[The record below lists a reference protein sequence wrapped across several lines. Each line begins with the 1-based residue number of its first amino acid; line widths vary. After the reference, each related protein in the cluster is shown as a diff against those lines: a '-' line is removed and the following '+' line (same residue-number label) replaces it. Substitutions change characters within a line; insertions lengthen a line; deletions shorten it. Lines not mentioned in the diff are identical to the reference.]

1 MRTKHPV
8 LGVIFALAGVVLFG
22 LNASSSKVLMESGVS
37 PEELVIFRS
46 LATAIGAG
54 VVLVLTKPTAFRVR
68 LPEWRNLILFGVF
81 GVALMQWSYSNAVA
95 NLPVG
100 IALLIEYTA
109 IVIVPLVSLWLFKE
123 KVLPRLWFAIVMV
136 LGGLVVVSR
145 IWDGGLN
152 PVGVMFAIAAALF
165 LSFYFLMGEH
175 TLRNRDAMS
184 TLFYSMSIS
193 AVFWLIVSPWWNFDT
208 AILAKTI
215 SLTGNLDQYSVPLW
229 GLLLWVGI
237 FGSFLPM
244 LFSFLALTHLRAT
257 SVGVISTAETVMAF
271 VFGWAWL
278 NEKIDGIQALGGLLV
293 VAGIV
298 LAQTSRVRSLDS
310 AVSKPMKSK
319 SRGGGNA

>member
-1 MRTKHPV
+1 LKTKRPF
-8 LGVIFALAGVVLFG
+8 LGAIFALAGVVLFG
-22 LNASSSKVLMESGVS
+22 LNASTSKVTMAAGIS

-46 LATAIGAG
+46 LATALGAG
-54 VVLVLTKPTAFRVR
+54 IALALTKPKAFKVK
-68 LPEWRNLILFGVF
+68 PMEWKNLILFGVF

-123 KVLPRLWFAIVMV
+123 KVLPRLWFAIAMV
-136 LGGLVVVSR
+136 LGGLVVVSK

-152 PVGVMFAIAAALF
+152 PVGVMFAVAAAIF

-175 TLRNRDAMS
+175 TLRNRDTLS

-193 AVFWLIVSPWWNFDT
+193 ALFWLIVTPWWNFDT
-208 AILAKTI
+208 SLFGQTV
-215 SLTGNLDQYSVPLW
+215 SLTGNLEQFELPV
-229 GLLLWVGI
+229 WVMLAWIGI

-278 NEKIDGIQALGGLLV
+278 NERIDGLQALGGLLV
-293 VAGIV
+293 IAGIV
-298 LAQTSRVRSLDS
+298 LAQTSRVQKQEKERT
-310 AVSKPMKSK
+310 
-319 SRGGGNA
+319 NANN

>member
-1 MRTKHPV
+1 MRTKRPV
-8 LGVIFALAGVVLFG
+8 LGVIFALASIVLFG
-22 LNASSSKVLMESGVS
+22 LNASTSKVTMAAGIS

-46 LATAIGAG
+46 LATALGAG
-54 VVLVLTKPTAFRVR
+54 IALALTKPKAFKVK
-68 LPEWRNLILFGVF
+68 PKEWKNLILFGIF

-123 KVLPRLWFAIVMV
+123 KVLPRLWFAIAMV

-152 PVGVMFAIAAALF
+152 PVGVMFAVAAALF
-165 LSFYFLMGEH
+165 LSFYFLMGEQ
-175 TLRNRDAMS
+175 TLRNRDTLS

-193 AVFWLIVSPWWNFDT
+193 ALFWLIVTPWWNFDT
-208 AILAKTI
+208 SLLVESV
-215 SLTGNLDQYSVPLW
+215 SLTGNLAQYELPVW
-229 GLLLWVGI
+229 MLLVWIGI

-278 NEKIDGIQALGGLLV
+278 NERIDGLQALGGLLV
-293 VAGIV
+293 IAGIV
-298 LAQTSRVRSLDS
+298 LAQTSRVQ
-310 AVSKPMKSK
+310 KQEKEK
-319 SRGGGNA
+319 I

>member
-1 MRTKHPV
+1 MKTKHPF
-8 LGVIFALAGVVLFG
+8 LGVMYALAGVVLFG
-22 LNASSSKVLMESGVS
+22 LNASTSKVTMAAGIS

-46 LATAIGAG
+46 LATALGAG
-54 VVLVLTKPTAFRVR
+54 IALALTRPKAFRVK
-68 LPEWRNLILFGVF
+68 PKEWKNLVIFGVF

-123 KVLPRLWFAIVMV
+123 KVLPRLWLAIVMV

-152 PVGVMFAIAAALF
+152 PVGVMFAVAAALF

-175 TLRNRDAMS
+175 TLRNRDALS
-184 TLFYSMSIS
+184 TLFYSMSVS
-193 AVFWLIVSPWWNFDT
+193 ALFWLIVTPWWNFDT
-208 AILAKTI
+208 SLFVKTV
-215 SLTGNLDQYSVPLW
+215 SLTGNLDAYELPIW
-229 GLLLWVGI
+229 MLLIWIGV

-257 SVGVISTAETVMAF
+257 SVGVLSTAETVMAF
-271 VFGWAWL
+271 FFGWAWL
-278 NEKIDGIQALGGLLV
+278 NEEIDGLQALGGLLV
-293 VAGIV
+293 IAGIV
-298 LAQTSRVRSLDS
+298 LAQTSRVREVESS
-310 AVSKPMKSK
+310 GS
-319 SRGGGNA
+319 

>member
-1 MRTKHPV
+1 MKTKRPF
-8 LGVIFALAGVVLFG
+8 LGAIFALAGVVLFG
-22 LNASSSKVLMESGVS
+22 LNASTSKVTMAAGIS

-46 LATAIGAG
+46 LATALGAG
-54 VVLVLTKPTAFRVR
+54 IALALTKPKAFKVR
-68 LPEWRNLILFGVF
+68 PKEWKNLILFGIF

-123 KVLPRLWFAIVMV
+123 KVLPRLWFAIAMV
-136 LGGLVVVSR
+136 LGGLVVVSK

-152 PVGVMFAIAAALF
+152 PVGVMFAVAAAMF

-175 TLRNRDAMS
+175 TLRNRDTLS

-193 AVFWLIVSPWWNFDT
+193 ALFWLIVTPWWNFDT
-208 AILAKTI
+208 SLFGQTV
-215 SLTGNLDQYSVPLW
+215 SLTGNLEQFELPV
-229 GLLLWVGI
+229 WVMLAWIGV

-278 NEKIDGIQALGGLLV
+278 NERIDGLQALGGLLV
-293 VAGIV
+293 IAGIV
-298 LAQTSRVRSLDS
+298 LAQTSRVQNQEKE
-310 AVSKPMKSK
+310 SK
-319 SRGGGNA
+319 NANN